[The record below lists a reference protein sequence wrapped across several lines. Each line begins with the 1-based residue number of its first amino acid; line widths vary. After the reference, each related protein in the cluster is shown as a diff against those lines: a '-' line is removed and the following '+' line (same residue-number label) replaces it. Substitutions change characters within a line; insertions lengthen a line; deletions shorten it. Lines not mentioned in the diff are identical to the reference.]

1 MATPLHALRRTRA
14 RGLTEGARRRGAPG
28 AQDRRVAVIGLGGRG
43 GALADELTRR
53 GLDVLG
59 VDADEQAVSARRATL
74 ARVAVA
80 DVTDPGERERL
91 GLAGHGALPGAF
103 PRTFPRAVVALGAG
117 GLAGL
122 VVASELVEGGIP
134 DVWVHAPGAHRATL
148 ARRLGA
154 RPVDASDATALG
166 DVITAT
172 LGVNDA

>member
-1 MATPLHALRRTRA
+1 MATPLHALRRARS

-28 AQDRRVAVIGLGGRG
+28 AHDRRVAVVGLGGFG

-53 GLDVLG
+53 GLAVLG

-80 DVTDPGERERL
+80 DATDPEERERL
-91 GLAGHGALPGAF
+91 GLAGPGA
-103 PRTFPRAVVALGAG
+103 PACAVVALGG
-117 GLAGL
+117 DGLAGL
-122 VVASELVEGGIP
+122 VVASELVEGGVP
-134 DVWVHAPGAHRATL
+134 DVWVYAPGAHRAVL

-166 DVITAT
+166 DVIAAT
-172 LGVNDA
+172 LRVKDA